1 LPCEAAGLRICPEFS
16 ALFDILLCIRDDHD
30 MRLVAL
36 AAAVCLLSTVTAVLM
51 LRQSSLSRGV
61 LARGWTLAGG
71 VAVGFGIWAT
81 HFIAMLGYDPG
92 FIAGYKVGLTAG
104 SLAVVLATTVTAF
117 LIAAARR
124 SLASLLAASAVAG
137 SGFATMHYIGMAAL
151 EIPATIRWD
160 AGYVVLSVLLAIV
173 PLYPALSLAVRGK
186 TWRGGIGAAALMT
199 GAIVGLHFSGMTA
212 IRLVPERLDIEG
224 ALLSPQAMSALISA
238 VSLALLALCLGGWTL
253 ARRTRAAIASR
264 ERELSALIKGISD
277 CAIYMLDSEG
287 RVANWNAGAER
298 LKGFAEDEIVGAPIA
313 RFYPTQD
320 AARAEAALTTAAAAG
335 KFVGEGWRLRKDG
348 SRFWAHVTIE
358 RFSDEAGKLLGFAK
372 ITRDMTRFKEDQDRI
387 EEARLHLDAALE
399 HMHHGLCLFDADQR
413 LVLRNRRFAELWS
426 LPEDSCPP
434 GTTLMEVARAAI
446 GARSGGDVPQERL
459 ENMRG
464 LLQQSLADPGMPAVI
479 SEFGEDFVVSISSR
493 PLPDGGWVSTFEDF
507 TERRRSEAKI
517 AHMALHDG
525 LTGLPNR
532 TSFNRWLDKEIEHA
546 ATRGAQVA
554 MIAIDLDRF
563 KEINDAQGH
572 AAGDQV
578 LQKIAQGLA
587 ERIEDDEIV
596 ARLGGDE
603 FAVAKH
609 FSDPNDLADFVA
621 RVDSAFGA
629 GIGAQDGIAV
639 GASIGIAIYPA
650 DAGSRETLLNN
661 ADLAMYRA
669 KGSLTEHICYY
680 EPGMD
685 ESARHRR
692 QLANDLRQ
700 ALARDELTV
709 LYQPQRLLKTNE
721 ISGYEAL
728 MRWTH
733 PRLGAVSPSEFIPIA
748 EETGEIVRLGEWVLR
763 TACAEAATWA
773 RGDKIAVNLSP
784 VQLLQPDL
792 PEVVTQILIDTGLPP
807 RRLELEITE
816 TAIIADKVRA
826 LHTLRRIKA
835 LGVSVAMDDF
845 GTGYSSLDTLHSFPF
860 DKIKIDKSFLLKAE
874 DNEQARAI
882 IRAVL
887 ALGKSLAIPVLAEGV
902 ETELQ
907 LALLLGEGCDEAQ
920 GYLFGRPGRAP
931 GAEAGA
937 AKLRAAG

>member
-1 LPCEAAGLRICPEFS
+1 M
-16 ALFDILLCIRDDHD
+16 FDILLCIRDDHD
-30 MRLVAL
+30 LRLVAL
-36 AAAVCLLSTVTAVLM
+36 AAAVCLLSTITAVLM
-51 LRQSSLSRGV
+51 LRQSNRSRGV
-61 LARGWTLAGG
+61 LARGWTIAGG

-92 FIAGYKVGLTAG
+92 FIAGYKIDLTAG
-104 SLAVVLATTVTAF
+104 SLAIVLATTVAAF
-117 LIAAARR
+117 LVAAVHRGR
-124 SLASLLAASAVAG
+124 LGLLAASIIAG
-137 SGFATMHYIGMAAL
+137 SGFATMHYAGMAAL
-151 EIPATIRWD
+151 EMPAEIVWRRD
-160 AGYVVLSVLLAIV
+160 YVALSVILAIV
-173 PLYPALSLAVRGK
+173 PLYPALSLAVYGSTWGK
-186 TWRGGIGAAALMT
+186 SVGAAALMT

-212 IRLVPERLDIEG
+212 IHLIPARLGSEG
-224 ALLSPQAMSALISA
+224 ALLSPSAMSALIGGASFI
-238 VSLALLALCLGGWTL
+238 LLTLCLGGWTV
-253 ARRTRAAIASR
+253 ARRTRAAIVSR
-264 ERELSALIKGISD
+264 ERELSVLVKGISD

-287 RVANWNAGAER
+287 RVANWNAGAQR
-298 LKGFAEDEIVGAPIA
+298 LKGFADDEIIGTPIA
-313 RFYPTQD
+313 RFYP
-320 AARAEAALTTAAAAG
+320 AEEAAKADSALSTAAAAG

-358 RFSDEAGKLLGFAK
+358 RFSDDAGRLLGFAK

-399 HMHHGLCLFDADQR
+399 HMHHGLCLFDADER
-413 LVLRNRRFAELWS
+413 LVLRNRRFAELWN

-434 GTTLMEVARAAI
+434 GTSLMEIARAAI
-446 GARSGGDVPQERL
+446 AARSGGEAPQERL
-459 ENMRG
+459 DNMRDM
-464 LLQQSLADPGMPAVI
+464 LKASLADPSLPAVV

-493 PLPDGGWVSTFEDF
+493 ALPDGGWVTTFEDF

-532 TSFNRWLDKEIEHA
+532 TSFNRWLDKEIDHA
-546 ATRGAQVA
+546 NAKSAQVA

-563 KEINDAQGH
+563 KEINDSQGH
-572 AAGDQV
+572 AAGDEV
-578 LQKIAQGLA
+578 LQRIAAALSD
-587 ERIEDDEIV
+587 RIADDEIV

-609 FSDPNDLADFVA
+609 FTDPHDLADFVA

-629 GIGAQDGIAV
+629 EIGAQDGIAV
-639 GASIGIAIYPA
+639 GASIGIALYPA
-650 DAGSRETLLNN
+650 DAAEREALLNN

-669 KGSLTEHICYY
+669 KGSVTEHICYY

-685 ESARHRR
+685 ETARHRR

-700 ALARDELTV
+700 ALARDELSV

-728 MRWTH
+728 MRWHH
-733 PRLGAVSPSEFIPIA
+733 PRLGSVSPSEFIPIA

-773 RGDKIAVNLSP
+773 RPDKVAVNLSP

-792 PEVVTQILIDTGLPP
+792 PETITQILIDTGLPA

-887 ALGKSLAIPVLAEGV
+887 ALGKSLGIPVLAEGV

-907 LALLLGEGCDEAQ
+907 LDLLLGEGCDEAQ
-920 GYLFGRPGRAP
+920 GYLFGRPGQAP
-931 GAEAGA
+931 GAKGEE
-937 AKLRAAG
+937 LRAVG

>member
-1 LPCEAAGLRICPEFS
+1 M
-16 ALFDILLCIRDDHD
+16 FDILLCIRDDHD
-30 MRLVAL
+30 LRLVAL
-36 AAAVCLLSTVTAVLM
+36 AAAVCLLSTTTAVLM
-51 LRQSSLSRGV
+51 LRQSGLSQGV
-61 LARGWTLAGG
+61 LARGWTVAGG

-92 FIAGYKVGLTAG
+92 FIAGYRVGLTVS
-104 SLAVVLATTVTAF
+104 SLAIVLATTVSAF
-117 LIAAARR
+117 LIAARR
-124 SLASLLAASAVAG
+124 FSPMGLLAASTVAG
-137 SGFATMHYIGMAAL
+137 TGFAAMHYIGTAAL
-151 EIPATIRWD
+151 EMPAIIQWR
-160 AGYVVLSVLLAIV
+160 ASYVVLSVILAIV
-173 PLYPALSLAVRGK
+173 PLHPALSLAVRGR
-186 TWRGGIGAAALMT
+186 TWRGSVGAAALMT

-212 IRLVPERLDIEG
+212 IHLIPARMEVEG
-224 ALLSPQAMSALISA
+224 ALLSPQTMSALIGGA
-238 VSLALLALCLGGWTL
+238 SLILLALCLGGWTL
-253 ARRTRAAIASR
+253 ARHTRAAIVSR
-264 ERELSALIKGISD
+264 ERELSVLVKGISD
-277 CAIYMLDSEG
+277 CAIYLLDSEG
-287 RVANWNAGAER
+287 RVANWNVGAQR
-298 LKGFAEDEIVGAPIA
+298 LKGFAGDEIIGTPIA
-313 RFYPTQD
+313 HFYPAED
-320 AARAEAALTTAAAAG
+320 AAKADAALSIAAASG
-335 KFVGEGWRLRKDG
+335 KFVGEGWRVRKDG
-348 SRFWAHVTIE
+348 TRFWAHVTME
-358 RFSDEAGKLLGFAK
+358 RFCDDSGRLLGFAK

-387 EEARLHLDAALE
+387 EQARLHLDAALE
-399 HMHHGLCLFDADQR
+399 HMHQGLCLFDAEER
-413 LVLRNRRFAELWS
+413 LVLRNRRFTELWN
-426 LPEDSCPP
+426 LPEDSCQP
-434 GTTLMEVARAAI
+434 GTKMMDVARTAI
-446 GARSGGDVPQERL
+446 AARSGGEAPQERL
-459 ENMRG
+459 DTMRA
-464 LLQQSLADPGMPAVI
+464 LLEQALIDPNLPAVVA
-479 SEFGEDFVVSISSR
+479 EFGDDFVVSVSSR
-493 PLPDGGWVSTFEDF
+493 ALPDGGWVTTFEDF

-546 ATRGAQVA
+546 GARGSQVA

-572 AAGDQV
+572 AAGDLV
-578 LQKIAQGLA
+578 LQKIGEAL
-587 ERIEDDEIV
+587 EDRLDEGEFV

-609 FSDPNDLADFVA
+609 YSDPADLADFVA

-629 GIGAQDGIAV
+629 EIGAQDGLAV
-639 GASIGIAIYPA
+639 GASIGIALYPA
-650 DAGSRETLLNN
+650 DASTRETLLNN

-700 ALARDELTV
+700 ALAREELSV

-773 RGDKIAVNLSP
+773 RGDKVAVNLSP
-784 VQLLQPDL
+784 VQLLQADL
-792 PEVVTQILIDTGLPP
+792 PEMVTQILLDTGLPP

-887 ALGKSLAIPVLAEGV
+887 ALGKSLGIPVLAEGV

-907 LALLLGEGCDEAQ
+907 IDLLLDEGCDEAQ
-920 GYLFGRPGRAP
+920 GYLLGRPGLAP
-931 GAEAGA
+931 GAEAGG
-937 AKLRAAG
+937 LRAAG

>member
-1 LPCEAAGLRICPEFS
+1 M
-16 ALFDILLCIRDDHD
+16 DILLCIRDDHD
-30 MRLVAL
+30 ARLVAL

-51 LRQSSLSRGV
+51 LRQSSQSRGV
-61 LARGWTLAGG
+61 LARGWPVTGG
-71 VAVGFGIWAT
+71 VAAGFGIWAT

-92 FIAGYKVGLTAG
+92 VIAGYKVGLTAG
-104 SLAVVLATTVTAF
+104 SLAVVVATTVASF
-117 LIAAARR
+117 LLAGPHRTRPR
-124 SLASLLAASAVAG
+124 SHWGLLAASSIAG
-137 SGFATMHYIGMAAL
+137 AGFAAMHYIGMAAL
-151 EIPATIRWD
+151 EMPATIEWD
-160 AGYVVLSVLLAIV
+160 AYYVVLSIALAV
-173 PLYPALSLAVRGK
+173 APLHPALWLAVRGS
-186 TWRGGIGAAALMT
+186 TWRGGLGAAALMT

-212 IRLVPERLDIEG
+212 IHLVPARMEIEG
-224 ALLSPQAMSALISA
+224 ALLSPQTMSALISA
-238 VSLALLALCLGGWTL
+238 VSFALLALCLGGWTL
-253 ARRTRAAIASR
+253 ARRTRAAIAVR
-264 ERELSALIKGISD
+264 ERELSVLVKGISD
-277 CAIYMLDSEG
+277 CAICMLDGEG
-287 RVANWNAGAER
+287 RVANWNAGAQR
-298 LKGFAEDEIVGAPIA
+298 LKGFSEEEVIGGPIA
-313 RFYPTQD
+313 RFYPSED
-320 AARAEAALTTAAAAG
+320 AAKAEVALTTAAAAG

-358 RFSDEAGKLLGFAK
+358 RFTDDAGRLLGFAK

-387 EEARLHLDAALE
+387 EQARMHLDAALE
-399 HMHHGLCLFDADQR
+399 HMHHGLCLFDADER
-413 LVLRNRRFAELWS
+413 LVLRNRRFAELWN

-434 GTTLMEVARAAI
+434 GTALIEVARAAI
-446 GARSGGDVPQERL
+446 GARSEGEVPQERL
-459 ENMRG
+459 ETMRDV
-464 LLQQSLADPGMPAVI
+464 LKQSLADPALPAMV

-493 PLPDGGWVSTFEDF
+493 ALPDGGWVTTFEDF
-507 TERRRSEAKI
+507 TERRRSEAQI

-532 TSFNRWLDKEIEHA
+532 TSFNRWLDKEIELA
-546 ATRGAQVA
+546 AGRGSQVA

-563 KEINDAQGH
+563 KEINDSQGH
-572 AAGDQV
+572 AAGDEV
-578 LQKIAQGLA
+578 LQKIAAALDEA
-587 ERIEDDEIV
+587 LDDGEIV

-609 FSDPNDLADFVA
+609 FADSADLADFVA
-621 RVDSAFGA
+621 RIDGAFG
-629 GIGAQDGIAV
+629 GEIGAQDGLAV

-650 DAGSRETLLNN
+650 DAATRETLLNN

-685 ESARHRR
+685 ETARHRR
-692 QLANDLRQ
+692 QLANDLRH
-700 ALARDELTV
+700 ALLRDELSV

-733 PRLGAVSPSEFIPIA
+733 PRLGAVSPAEFIPIA

-773 RGDKIAVNLSP
+773 RPDKVAVNLSP

-792 PEVVTQILIDTGLPP
+792 PETVTQILLDTGLPP

-816 TAIIADKVRA
+816 TAIIADKARA

-887 ALGKSLAIPVLAEGV
+887 ALGKSLGIPVLAEGV

-907 LALLLGEGCDEAQ
+907 LDLLLGEGCDEAQ
-920 GYLFGRPGRAP
+920 GYLFGRPGLAP
-931 GAEAGA
+931 GAKVRA
-937 AKLRAAG
+937 LRAAG

>member
-1 LPCEAAGLRICPEFS
+1 M
-16 ALFDILLCIRDDHD
+16 FDILFCIRDDHD
-30 MRLVAL
+30 LRLVAL
-36 AAAVCLLSTVTAVLM
+36 AAAVCLLSTATAVLM
-51 LRQSSLSRGV
+51 LRQSSVSQGL
-61 LARGWTLAGG
+61 LARGWTVAGG

-92 FIAGYKVGLTAG
+92 VIAGYKVGLTTG
-104 SLAVVLATTVTAF
+104 SLGIVLVTTVTAF
-117 LIAAARR
+117 LLAAFNRTR
-124 SLASLLAASAVAG
+124 MGLLAASAVAG
-137 SGFATMHYIGMAAL
+137 IGFAAMHYIGMAAL
-151 EIPATIRWD
+151 EMPATIRWD
-160 AGYVVLSVLLAIV
+160 ATYVVLSVILAIV
-173 PLYPALSLAVRGK
+173 PLYPALSLAVRSETG
-186 TWRGGIGAAALMT
+186 RGGAGAAALMT

-212 IRLVPERLDIEG
+212 IHLIPARMEI
-224 ALLSPQAMSALISA
+224 ASSLLSPRTMSALISA
-238 VSLALLALCLGGWTL
+238 VSLVLLALCLGGWAL

-264 ERELSALIKGISD
+264 EQELSVLVKGISD
-277 CAIYMLDSEG
+277 CAIYMLDREG

-298 LKGFAEDEIVGAPIA
+298 LKGYTESEVIGGSITRFYTAEDSAKA
-313 RFYPTQD
+313 D
-320 AARAEAALTTAAAAG
+320 AALTTAAAAG

-358 RFSDEAGKLLGFAK
+358 RFSDERGRLLGFAK
-372 ITRDMTRFKEDQDRI
+372 ITRDMTRFKEAQDRT
-387 EEARLHLDAALE
+387 EEACRHLDAALE
-399 HMHHGLCLFDADQR
+399 HMHQGLCLFDAEER
-413 LVLRNRRFAELWS
+413 LVLRNRRFAELWN
-426 LPEDSCPP
+426 LPDHACLP
-434 GTTLMEVARAAI
+434 GTSLMEVARTAI
-446 GARSGGDVPQERL
+446 AARSGDEVPQDRL
-459 ENMRG
+459 EAMRE
-464 LLQQSLADPGMPAVI
+464 LLAQSLADPTLPPVV
-479 SEFGEDFVVSISSR
+479 SEFGDTFVVSISSR
-493 PLPDGGWVSTFEDF
+493 ALPDGGWVTTFEDF
-507 TERRRSEAKI
+507 TERRRSEAQI

-532 TSFNRWLDKEIEHA
+532 TSFNRWLDNEIDLA
-546 ATRGAQVA
+546 ATRGSQVA

-572 AAGDQV
+572 AAGDEV
-578 LQKIAQGLA
+578 LQRIADALDA
-587 ERIEDDEIV
+587 ARDDGEIV

-603 FAVAKH
+603 FAVAMP
-609 FSDPNDLADFVA
+609 FADPADLADFVA
-621 RVDSAFGA
+621 RIDSAFGA
-629 GIGAQDGIAV
+629 EIGAQDGLAV
-639 GASIGIAIYPA
+639 GASLGIAIYPT
-650 DAGSRETLLNN
+650 DAATRESLLNN

-669 KGSLTEHICYY
+669 KGSVTEHICYY

-700 ALARDELTV
+700 ALVRDELSV

-728 MRWTH
+728 MRWHH

-773 RGDKIAVNLSP
+773 RPDKVAVNLSP

-792 PEVVTQILIDTGLPP
+792 PETVTQILIDTGLPA

-887 ALGKSLAIPVLAEGV
+887 ALGKSLGIPVLAEGV

-907 LALLLGEGCDEAQ
+907 LNLLLGEGCDEAQ
-920 GYLFGRPGRAP
+920 GYLFGRPGLAP
-931 GAEAGA
+931 GAKTGA
-937 AKLRAAG
+937 LRAVG